1 MKFNFPL
8 TIVSI
13 ILTLTFGYYF
23 FNVSNDILL
32 IVGFIISSLLILGP
46 SFIYVSTNKKIS
58 MNIRVLSL
66 IFFPIII
73 ILNFVKMKDI
83 VGDNLFILF
92 SGIIIAIYVL
102 IAYGINKSEV

>member
-58 MNIRVLSL
+58 MNIRVISL
-66 IFFPIII
+66 IFYPIII
-73 ILNFVKMKDI
+73 ILSFVKMKNI

-92 SGIIIAIYVL
+92 SGIIIAIYIL
-102 IAYGINKSEV
+102 IIYGVNKTNV

>member
-23 FNVSNDILL
+23 FNISNDILL

-58 MNIRVLSL
+58 INIRVLSL
-66 IFFPIII
+66 IFYPIII
-73 ILNFVKMKDI
+73 ILSFVKMKDI

-92 SGIIIAIYVL
+92 SGVIIAIYIL
-102 IAYGINKSEV
+102 IIDDVNKTNV

>member
-23 FNVSNDILL
+23 FNVSNDIL
-32 IVGFIISSLLILGP
+32 IVVGFVISSLLILGP

-58 MNIRVLSL
+58 INIRVLSL
-66 IFFPIII
+66 IFYPIII
-73 ILNFVKMKDI
+73 ILSFVKMKDI

-92 SGIIIAIYVL
+92 SGVIIAIYIL
-102 IAYGINKSEV
+102 IIYGVNKTNV

>member
-23 FNVSNDILL
+23 FNISNDILL

-58 MNIRVLSL
+58 INIRVLTL
-66 IFFPIII
+66 IFYPIII
-73 ILNFVKMKDI
+73 ILSFLKMKDI

-92 SGIIIAIYVL
+92 SGIIIAIYIL
-102 IAYGINKSEV
+102 IIYVVNKTNV

>member
-8 TIVSI
+8 TIVSL
-13 ILTLTFGYYF
+13 ILTLTFGFYF
-23 FNVSNDILL
+23 FNTSNDILL
-32 IVGFIISSLLILGP
+32 VVVFVISSMLILGP
-46 SFIYVSTNKKIS
+46 SFIYVSNNKKIS

-66 IFFPIII
+66 IFYPIII
-73 ILNFVKMKDI
+73 ILSFLKMKDI

-92 SGIIIAIYVL
+92 SGIIITIYVL

>member
-58 MNIRVLSL
+58 INIRVLTL
-66 IFFPIII
+66 IFYPIII
-73 ILNFVKMKDI
+73 ILSFVKMKDI

-92 SGIIIAIYVL
+92 SGVIIAIYIL
-102 IAYGINKSEV
+102 IIYGVNKTNV

>member
-32 IVGFIISSLLILGP
+32 IIGFIISSLLILGP

-58 MNIRVLSL
+58 LNIRVLSL
-66 IFFPIII
+66 IFYPIII
-73 ILNFVKMKDI
+73 ILSFLKMKDI

-92 SGIIIAIYVL
+92 SGIIIAIYIL
-102 IAYGINKSEV
+102 IIYVVNKTNV